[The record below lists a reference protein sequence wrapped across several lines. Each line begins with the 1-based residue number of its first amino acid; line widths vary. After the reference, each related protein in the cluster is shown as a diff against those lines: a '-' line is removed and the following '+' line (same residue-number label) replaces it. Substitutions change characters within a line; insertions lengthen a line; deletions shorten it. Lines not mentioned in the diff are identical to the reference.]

1 MTTLDVV
8 RAQTFV
14 ADILGVDPKEVSV
27 PVIGGH
33 AGITIL
39 PLLSQVREVA
49 AVPVSSVEFA
59 EVRFGKKTGSACLES
74 RPCRWL
80 GGEIGTN
87 ENAGTR
93 SDSQRKRLRG
103 KKSDACQ
110 AVLFTRFSALQ
121 ASPKLVLD
129 DEKTKALTERIQ
141 NAGTEVVDAKAGA
154 GSATLSMAYAAAEFA
169 NACLKALSGDAN
181 VVQCAFVASNLTE
194 LPFFAS
200 PVRIGRNGIEEF
212 LPIGDMSGAEQDNF
226 EGLKAELAQSIQK
239 GVDFVASSS

>member
-1 MTTLDVV
+1 M
-8 RAQTFV
+8 
-14 ADILGVDPKEVSV
+14 
-27 PVIGGH
+27 
-33 AGITIL
+33 
-39 PLLSQVREVA
+39 
-49 AVPVSSVEFA
+49 
-59 EVRFGKKTGSACLES
+59 
-74 RPCRWL
+74 
-80 GGEIGTN
+80 
-87 ENAGTR
+87 
-93 SDSQRKRLRG
+93 
-103 KKSDACQ
+103 
-110 AVLFTRFSALQ
+110 Q